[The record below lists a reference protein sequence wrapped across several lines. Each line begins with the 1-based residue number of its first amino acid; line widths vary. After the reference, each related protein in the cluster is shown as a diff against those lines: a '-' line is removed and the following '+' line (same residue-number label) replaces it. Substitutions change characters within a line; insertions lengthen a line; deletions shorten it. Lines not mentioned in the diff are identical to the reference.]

1 MYNYKLTIQYDG
13 TNYFGWQV
21 QRNKIS
27 VQQKI
32 IDAIEIILK
41 EKVNLIGSGRT
52 DSGVH
57 ALGQVANFRYEKE
70 IDINKFTY
78 SLNSLLPEDIAI
90 KKIEQVDENF
100 HSRYDAKER
109 KYIYLFSHIKSPFYL
124 RYSYLYPPIRN
135 IDINFLNVIS
145 SVFCGKIDFTSFCKA
160 GSSVQ
165 NKFCEVREIKWFR
178 KTDITLFAI
187 TADRFLHGMV
197 RSIVGTLLKA
207 AINNYSIEYLKKIL
221 EEKDRTAAG
230 EALPAKGL
238 FLYKVRYNDRFKK

>member
-13 TNYFGWQV
+13 TNYFGWQI
-21 QRNKIS
+21 QSNKIS

-32 IDAIEIILK
+32 IEAIEIILK

-52 DSGVH
+52 DTGVH
-57 ALGQVANFRYEKE
+57 ALGQVANFRYKNE
-70 IDINKFTY
+70 IDTNKFIY

-90 KKIEQVDENF
+90 KKIEQVDEKF

-109 KYIYLFSHIKSPFYL
+109 KYIYLFTHIKSPFYL
-124 RYSYLYPPIRN
+124 RYSYLYPPLRK
-135 IDINFLNVIS
+135 IDINILNELSEVFL
-145 SVFCGKIDFTSFCKA
+145 GKKDFTSFCKA
-160 GSSVQ
+160 RSSVK
-165 NKFCEVREIKWFR
+165 NKICEVREIKWLR
-178 KTDITLFAI
+178 KTDLTVFTI

-197 RSIVGTLLKA
+197 RSIAGTLLKA

-238 FLYKVRYNDRFKK
+238 FLYKVRY